1 MLCSFKLKMALFAV
15 CTSGVILLAF
25 ASLFMSVIRRAG
37 SERID
42 RHLVALADGQLRRP
56 LPPEHWPQ
64 FDENL
69 SSFYGEN
76 NRRRFLVKVI
86 ARDGSPLYTSP
97 RWPAALAVTGGSL
110 PDLGAPL
117 EFGDPLDRPEPPPP
131 PRPFRPG
138 EERPPRRLRVTRPQ
152 FMILRADN
160 QTWRFAVLRNQN
172 VTLLVGTDMADL
184 QAELKRFRT
193 TFVVAVPLGLLLLA
207 AGGWFLAGQALRP
220 VQVLTRIAGGM
231 TVKGLNQR
239 VQVPRADREFQALI
253 EVLNGMLDRLE
264 TSFNQAARFSADA
277 AHELKTPLTIL
288 QGQLNQALQ
297 SAPSGSDQQRAYA
310 DLLEE
315 VQRLK
320 SIVRKL
326 LLLAQSDSGQLRL
339 SQERVCLTDEIEA
352 LAEDAPLL
360 APGLTFHTD
369 LAPDVGVRADPDLL
383 RQVVQ
388 NLFSNAVKYNHEGGL
403 IECRLRQN
411 EGTVTLIL
419 ANTTDPSLRIDR
431 ERIFDRFY
439 RGDPSRNR
447 QVDGSGLGLS
457 LAREISRAHGGDLIV
472 DKDET
477 REGWIAFR
485 LTLPDAAAK

>member
-1 MLCSFKLKMALFAV
+1 MLRSFKLKMALFAI

-25 ASLFMSVIRRAG
+25 ASLFLSIIRRTG

-42 RHLVALADGQLRRP
+42 RHLFALADGQLHRP
-56 LPPEHWPQ
+56 LPPEHWSQ
-64 FDENL
+64 FDDNL

-86 ARDGSPLYTSP
+86 TRDGATLYTSP
-97 RWPAALAVTGGSL
+97 RWPSALTGAGLIL

-117 EFGDPLDRPEPPPP
+117 EFGEPPDRPDPPPP
-131 PRPFRPG
+131 PRSLRPG
-138 EERPPRRLRVTRPQ
+138 EDRPPRRLRVTRPQ
-152 FMILRADN
+152 FMTLRADN
-160 QTWRFAVLRNQN
+160 QTWRFAVMRNPN

-184 QAELKRFRT
+184 QAELKRLRT
-193 TFVVAVPLGLLLLA
+193 TFAVAVPLGLFLLA
-207 AGGWFLAGQALRP
+207 AGGWLLAGQALRP
-220 VQVLTRIAGGM
+220 VKILTRIAGGM
-231 TVKGLNQR
+231 TAKGLSQR

-253 EVLNGMLDRLE
+253 EVINGMLDRLE

-297 SAPSGSDQQRAYA
+297 SAPAGSDQQRTYA

-339 SQERVCLTDEIEA
+339 SQECVCLTDEIEA

-360 APGLTFHTD
+360 APGLTLHTD
-369 LAPDVGVRADPDLL
+369 LAPGVSVMADPDLL

-388 NLFSNAVKYNHEGGL
+388 NLFSNAVKYNHEGGF
-403 IECRLRQN
+403 IECRLREN
-411 EGTVTLIL
+411 EGAVTLII
-419 ANTTDPSLRIDR
+419 ANSRDPDLRMDR
-431 ERIFDRFY
+431 EKIFDRFY

-447 QVDGSGLGLS
+447 KVDGSGLGLS
-457 LAREISRAHGGDLIV
+457 LAREISRAHCGDLTV
-472 DKDET
+472 DNDET
-477 REGWIAFR
+477 REGWIAFK
-485 LTLPDAAAK
+485 LTLPRVG